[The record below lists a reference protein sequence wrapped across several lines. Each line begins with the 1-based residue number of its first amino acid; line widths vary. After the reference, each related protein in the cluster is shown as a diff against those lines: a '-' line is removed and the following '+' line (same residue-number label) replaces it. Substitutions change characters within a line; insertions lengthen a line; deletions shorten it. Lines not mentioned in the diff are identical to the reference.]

1 MAGDDIEKPASEPA
15 GDSEPVPKLPR
26 NRGIRLTGPEM
37 FRIVITGAM
46 LVTVL
51 ILAKPCGNA
60 VSNFV
65 MGFEGK
71 NKGSAMPKP
80 GNVDLPSGL
89 PGSAGDYVELHA
101 GMTDEQ
107 IQQAIAQAR
116 AKHAAASGSAAS
128 GSAASGSAAG
138 GSAASGSAAGGASA
152 GSAAT
157 GAAPATGSAA
167 SSTR

>member
-1 MAGDDIEKPASEPA
+1 MAGDDIDKPA

-26 NRGIRLTGPEM
+26 SRGIRLTGPEM
-37 FRIVITGAM
+37 FRIVMTGAM

-60 VSNFV
+60 VSTFV

-80 GNVDLPSGL
+80 GNVDVPSL

-107 IQQAIAQAR
+107 VQQAIAQAR
-116 AKHAAASGSAAS
+116 AKHAAANGSAAT
-128 GSAASGSAAG
+128 GSAANGSAANGSAAG
-138 GSAASGSAAGGASA
+138 SA
-152 GSAAT
+152 GSAAP
-157 GAAPATGSAA
+157 AASAATGSGAA
-167 SSTR
+167 RH

>member
-1 MAGDDIEKPASEPA
+1 MSDEPASKPG

-26 NRGIRLTGPEM
+26 NRGIRLTGPEV

-116 AKHAAASGSAAS
+116 AKHAATGSASAGSATTASAAS

-138 GSAASGSAAGGASA
+138 SA
-152 GSAAT
+152 GS
-157 GAAPATGSAA
+157 GAGSAA
-167 SSTR
+167 SSKR

>member
-1 MAGDDIEKPASEPA
+1 MSDEHASKPG

-26 NRGIRLTGPEM
+26 NRGIRLTGPEV
-37 FRIVITGAM
+37 FRVVITGAM

-89 PGSAGDYVELHA
+89 PGSAGDYVELRA

-116 AKHAAASGSAAS
+116 AKHAATGSASA
-128 GSAASGSAAG
+128 GSASAGSATTGSASAGWAVSGSAAG
-138 GSAASGSAAGGASA
+138 SA
-152 GSAAT
+152 GSAA
-157 GAAPATGSAA
+157 GSAA
-167 SSTR
+167 SSKR